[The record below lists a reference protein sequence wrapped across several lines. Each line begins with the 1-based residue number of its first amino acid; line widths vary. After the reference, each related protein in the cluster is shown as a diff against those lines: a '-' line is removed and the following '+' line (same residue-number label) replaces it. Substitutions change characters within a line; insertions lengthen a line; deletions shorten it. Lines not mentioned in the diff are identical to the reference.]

1 MLDWSGAV
9 AAAAVAAALEEE
21 DAEELSFLGVGLSPP
36 PPLAS
41 PLVMAAAAAVTED
54 LLPFGVLLLAE
65 IFLTEDDFF
74 LGVTRE
80 SFLPRGVLGAAAA
93 ALSRGVEGALPVWP
107 SALWLEEE
115 EEEEESLMLLPTPL
129 VAANGGGGG
138 AVAAAVE
145 EAGAGGATSAI
156 VVPRTQDYAWKK
168 NE

>member
-1 MLDWSGAV
+1 MLDWSGA
-9 AAAAVAAALEEE
+9 AAVAAVAALEDE

-36 PPLAS
+36 PPPLAS
-41 PLVMAAAAAVTED
+41 PLVMAAAAAATED

-74 LGVTRE
+74 LGVTSE

-107 SALWLEEE
+107 GALWLEEE
-115 EEEEESLMLLPTPL
+115 EEEEEASLMLLPTPL

-138 AVAAAVE
+138 AAAAAAE

-156 VVPRTQDYAWKK
+156 VVPRTQDYA
-168 NE
+168 

>member
-9 AAAAVAAALEEE
+9 AAAAAVAALEDE

-36 PPLAS
+36 PPPLAS
-41 PLVMAAAAAVTED
+41 PLVMAAAAAATED

-107 SALWLEEE
+107 GALWLEEE
-115 EEEEESLMLLPTPL
+115 EEASLMLLPTPL

-138 AVAAAVE
+138 AAAAAE

-168 NE
+168 K

>member
-9 AAAAVAAALEEE
+9 AAAVAALEDE

-41 PLVMAAAAAVTED
+41 PLVMAVAAATED
-54 LLPFGVLLLAE
+54 LLPFGVLLPAE

-115 EEEEESLMLLPTPL
+115 EEASLMLLPTPL
-129 VAANGGGGG
+129 EAANGGGGG
-138 AVAAAVE
+138 AAAAAAE